1 MRFFAETGKSLL
13 AQLDQKIRI
22 PQLRWQLKKEEKKE
36 LTKELDTVFRAL
48 PPKEAEK
55 QRQEFLREKR
65 LFTRLE
71 EKYQEL
77 LTVSESET
85 LVKKTARDRLLLLK
99 KVEQTE
105 VYGFIKKDIAVI
117 REKIEYI
124 RRHPKESR
132 VAYVLT
138 SIYIISPGTFE
149 ATFVVLFFRYL
160 IKYARGSGKGKGDA
174 IEKKADAGL
183 QDI

>member
-1 MRFFAETGKSLL
+1 M
-13 AQLDQKIRI
+13 
-22 PQLRWQLKKEEKKE
+22 
-36 LTKELDTVFRAL
+36 
-48 PPKEAEK
+48 
-55 QRQEFLREKR
+55 
-65 LFTRLE
+65 
-71 EKYQEL
+71 
-77 LTVSESET
+77 
-85 LVKKTARDRLLLLK
+85 
-99 KVEQTE
+99 
-105 VYGFIKKDIAVI
+105 I

-160 IKYARGSGKGKGDA
+160 IKYARGLGKGKGDA